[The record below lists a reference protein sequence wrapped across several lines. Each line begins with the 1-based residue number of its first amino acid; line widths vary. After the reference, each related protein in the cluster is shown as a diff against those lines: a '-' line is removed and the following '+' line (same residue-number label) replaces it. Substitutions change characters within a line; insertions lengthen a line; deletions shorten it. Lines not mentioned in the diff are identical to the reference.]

1 MASDADYL
9 ALAHSNLLAYVRLQF
24 PGYKIGNHHRKIAD
38 ALMAVERGEIKR
50 LVIQAPARHGKS
62 LLTSEYFPAWY
73 LGRNPDKYVIT
84 ATYGQELADD
94 FGRKVR
100 NQMRSPEHQASFPN
114 CKLAEDSQSASRF
127 GTDQGGSYFALGVG
141 GSATGRGA
149 NCIPEGTM
157 VKTLCGDVAIEDL
170 KMNTASGII
179 LTYSMDTERLEFKKL
194 QATQSRHASE
204 LFRFT
209 TASGRVVEATGNHLI
224 FANGCWKTADSVAE
238 GDSVVCVMREG
249 NDSSSLRIH
258 ESSAERPQGFLLQS
272 EMLSGASCYKEREAL
287 QEVREVYC
295 SERRLQECEILQDLR
310 TKKSWSQSGSSGDRK
325 GVSNLQCNVSRK
337 VAWSKA
343 REACGVLLKALRGDW
358 SFKADGKREQSEVE
372 ERRNSAS
379 SAAAFSKGIPSHEE
393 SYSGSGSSCVRSVR
407 SNGAEARGSS
417 HRQLADEQFSVESG
431 NAMLLLSPEM
441 ARCDGFKAF
450 SDVVARID
458 RVCKE
463 TRVFD
468 IQVEGNNNFFAGGV
482 LVHNCLIIDD
492 PIKGREEA
500 DSETY
505 RKRLKDWYA
514 SVAYTRLMPGGAI
527 IIMNTRWH
535 EEDLT
540 GWVLAEHT
548 HENWTVIDLPAL
560 DDKGNA
566 LWPEQYDEEALAR
579 IKLTI
584 GQREWQALYM
594 QRPAPDTG
602 DYFKREWFK
611 SYDRAPKHLRIYG
624 ASDYAVTAD
633 DGDYTE
639 HGVFGLDPEG
649 ELYMLDWWSGQ
660 TTSDVWIETQLDLI
674 DKWKPQA
681 WVGESG
687 PIRRS
692 VEPFLTRRMK
702 ERRSLCRLD
711 WLPSVNDKPTR
722 CRAFQAIA
730 ASGMFYMPMKEDYAQ
745 RLLRQMLTFP
755 VGVFD
760 DAVDVCSLIGRFID
774 QMRDARIP
782 KDRAKPIKVGTF
794 DHLLK
799 ITDDVKPASKYRSIR
814 S

>member
-1 MASDADYL
+1 MASDADFL

-73 LGRNPDKYVIT
+73 LGRNPDKYIIT

-100 NQMRSPEHQASFPN
+100 NQMRSPEHEAAFPQ

-127 GTDQGGSYFALGVG
+127 GTEQGGSYFALGVG
-141 GSATGRGA
+141 GAATGRG
-149 NCIPEGTM
+149 
-157 VKTLCGDVAIEDL
+157 
-170 KMNTASGII
+170 S
-179 LTYSMDTERLEFKKL
+179 
-194 QATQSRHASE
+194 
-204 LFRFT
+204 
-209 TASGRVVEATGNHLI
+209 HL
-224 FANGCWKTADSVAE
+224 
-238 GDSVVCVMREG
+238 
-249 NDSSSLRIH
+249 
-258 ESSAERPQGFLLQS
+258 
-272 EMLSGASCYKEREAL
+272 
-287 QEVREVYC
+287 
-295 SERRLQECEILQDLR
+295 
-310 TKKSWSQSGSSGDRK
+310 
-325 GVSNLQCNVSRK
+325 
-337 VAWSKA
+337 
-343 REACGVLLKALRGDW
+343 
-358 SFKADGKREQSEVE
+358 
-372 ERRNSAS
+372 
-379 SAAAFSKGIPSHEE
+379 
-393 SYSGSGSSCVRSVR
+393 
-407 SNGAEARGSS
+407 
-417 HRQLADEQFSVESG
+417 
-431 NAMLLLSPEM
+431 
-441 ARCDGFKAF
+441 
-450 SDVVARID
+450 
-458 RVCKE
+458 
-463 TRVFD
+463 
-468 IQVEGNNNFFAGGV
+468 
-482 LVHNCLIIDD
+482 LVIDD

-649 ELYMLDWWSGQ
+649 ELYLLDWWSGQ